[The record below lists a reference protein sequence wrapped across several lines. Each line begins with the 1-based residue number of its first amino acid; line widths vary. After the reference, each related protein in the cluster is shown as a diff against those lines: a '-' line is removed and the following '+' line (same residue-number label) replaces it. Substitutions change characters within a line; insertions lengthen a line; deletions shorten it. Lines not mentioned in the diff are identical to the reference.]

1 MYVCMYESLL
11 AALHRRHAILQLQF
25 KMTQSSSPPSSFHE
39 KEAAGQVD
47 VDHSSPPSTDRD
59 SSLSSLH
66 SIGKLLHGK
75 LDRGGQLSFSSDWV
89 VEQMELPLDIALC
102 FLQGNCIVNASHS
115 APCLAYQTMNPS
127 VSSMKRRRKE
137 GSTDLQCLL
146 GDSSSIFRH
155 WQGISQASGL
165 DISAMVDVLAVE
177 QICAALTYFSD
188 CDVLLSKKY
197 DSSFLMDRSNS
208 SSSSSSSGSSSGT
221 AASLFPEGYVSTLCG
236 KASAVSKGSGFKEL
250 YERGQLGGF
259 KGSFAAIHRPK
270 SLDIRYLLYDD
281 RKK

>member
-1 MYVCMYESLL
+1 MLSENL
-11 AALHRRHAILQLQF
+11 
-25 KMTQSSSPPSSFHE
+25 
-39 KEAAGQVD
+39 
-47 VDHSSPPSTDRD
+47 TDRD

-66 SIGKLLHGK
+66 SIGKLLHAK
-75 LDRGGQLSFSSDWV
+75 LDRHGQLNFSSDWV

-115 APCLAYQTMNPS
+115 APCLAYQTMIPS

-137 GSTDLQCLL
+137 GSTAVPSLL
-146 GDSSSIFRH
+146 AESSSIFRH
-155 WQGISQASGL
+155 WQGISQASGV
-165 DISAMVDVLAVE
+165 DIAAMVDALAVE

-197 DSSFLMDRSNS
+197 DSSFLMDRSS
-208 SSSSSSSGSSSGT
+208 SSSSSSSSSTSNGT
-221 AASLFPEGYVSTLCG
+221 ASLFPEGYVSTLCG
-236 KASAVSKGSGFKEL
+236 KACAVGKGSGFKEL

-270 SLDIRYLLYDD
+270 SLDIRYH
-281 RKK
+281 